1 MKTPAGVTR
10 SLRLAQ
16 EDERLVAAYMV
27 ATATRFPEAM
37 VALVREGAKTLVTL
51 ESLAKIDALMAA
63 NSKPVAQLT
72 PSDGGSLV
80 PAPRKRG
87 RPRKNPVAA

>member
-10 SLRLAQ
+10 SLRLAH

-51 ESLAKIDALMAA
+51 ESLAKIDALMTA
-63 NSKPVAQLT
+63 NPKPVALA
-72 PSDGGSLV
+72 PSDGGGAV